1 MRILLRPPPQLSRKS
16 SNWFRSN
23 KNKRHHFVI
32 VCRCNM
38 SLRDVVT
45 RSAEWSV
52 GVLILT
58 GRYILGLTEI
68 FSCPLAGATLH
79 HHQQQHH
86 HRPYVI
92 EAPRITAVCA
102 DVGTARSRSHYKF
115 LIPITSA
122 SSYIVI
128 GEVGGTWWSP
138 AEHIAQPAAGPWS
151 ASLLCEL
158 LTWGPSSR

>member
-1 MRILLRPPPQLSRKS
+1 
-16 SNWFRSN
+16 
-23 KNKRHHFVI
+23 
-32 VCRCNM
+32 M
-38 SLRDVVT
+38 SLLDVVT

-68 FSCPLAGATLH
+68 FCCPLPGATLH
-79 HHQQQHH
+79 HHHQQQQH
-86 HRPYVI
+86 RPHVI
-92 EAPRITAVCA
+92 EAPRITAVCS

-128 GEVGGTWWSP
+128 GEVGGT
-138 AEHIAQPAAGPWS
+138 
-151 ASLLCEL
+151 
-158 LTWGPSSR
+158 

>member
-16 SNWFRSN
+16 SNWLVQIKTRRTVLSSCVAATWACLMLWLVLLN
-23 KNKRHHFVI
+23 GVW
-32 VCRCNM
+32 VCWFLQGDIC
-38 SLRDVVT
+38 
-45 RSAEWSV
+45 W
-52 GVLILT
+52 VLID
-58 GRYILGLTEI
+58 I
-68 FSCPLAGATLH
+68 FCCSLAGARL

-92 EAPRITAVCA
+92 EAPRIISVCA
-102 DVGTARSRSHYKF
+102 DVGTARSRNHYKF
-115 LIPITSA
+115 LILITSA

-128 GEVGGTWWSP
+128 GEVGGTWRSP

>member
-1 MRILLRPPPQLSRKS
+1 MILL
-16 SNWFRSN
+16 
-23 KNKRHHFVI
+23 
-32 VCRCNM
+32 
-38 SLRDVVT
+38 DVVT

-58 GRYILGLTEI
+58 ERYILGLIEI
-68 FSCPLAGATLH
+68 FCCPLAGATLH
-79 HHQQQHH
+79 HHQQQQQH

-115 LIPITSA
+115 LITITSA

-128 GEVGGTWWSP
+128 GEVGGT
-138 AEHIAQPAAGPWS
+138 
-151 ASLLCEL
+151 
-158 LTWGPSSR
+158 

>member
-1 MRILLRPPPQLSRKS
+1 LSSCVAATWACLMLWLVLLNGVWVCWFLQGDIYWVLSRFS
-16 SNWFRSN
+16 
-23 KNKRHHFVI
+23 
-32 VCRCNM
+32 
-38 SLRDVVT
+38 VV
-45 RSAEWSV
+45 
-52 GVLILT
+52 LT
-58 GRYILGLTEI
+58 
-68 FSCPLAGATLH
+68 GATLH
-79 HHQQQHH
+79 HHHHQQQQH

-102 DVGTARSRSHYKF
+102 DVGTARDRSHYKF

-128 GEVGGTWWSP
+128 GEVGGTWRSP